1 VKKKA
6 LMAALLST
14 LLTAAVAGTSFVG
27 SVTANPFGIPGF
39 LGIVRPRS
47 YTNLPTVSIRAPQND
62 AVFLQNWVELDL
74 FVNIPTGRDVTDPC
88 IIEIYYTPSW
98 NQTATSILSNREYID
113 HFPEHTIIISLPL
126 TFSGSLN
133 VTGVPDGNQS
143 ITVYAE
149 YQAFYHPYSPPNTDA
164 KFYIT
169 GSSTV
174 NFVIDAEPVN
184 VSVISPQKQE
194 YTSPDV
200 PVTFVVDE
208 ETSYLS
214 YSLDGG
220 VKVAVQGNTT
230 LAGLSPGTHNVTV
243 YASDRWG
250 KKGASETVVFTVSE
264 QSQPL
269 ALMGF
274 AAASAVAAVSIL
286 AGILLYSKRR
296 KRKLNPPQ
304 AR

>member
-74 FVNIPTGRDVTDPC
+74 FVNIPTGRDVTAPC
-88 IIEIYYTPSW
+88 IIEIYYTSSW
-98 NQTATSILSNREYID
+98 NQTATTILSNRNYINQFSED
-113 HFPEHTIIISLPL
+113 TIIISLPS

-200 PVTFVVDE
+200 PLNFVVDE
-208 ETSYLS
+208 ETSYLL

-220 VKVAVQGNTT
+220 AIVAVQWNVT
-230 LAGLSPGTHNVTV
+230 LSGLAPGEHNVTV
-243 YASDRWG
+243 YACDRWG
-250 KKGASETVVFTVSE
+250 KKGASETVVFSVSE
-264 QSQPL
+264 PPQSLPL
-269 ALMGF
+269 TVLAV
-274 AAASAVAAVSIL
+274 ASASVAAVGII
-286 AGILLYSKRR
+286 AGALLYSKRR
-296 KRKLNPPQ
+296 KHENRK
-304 AR
+304 